1 MNCNCTYLTT
11 GSPTHWP
18 SDPNR
23 LPDLL
28 EFFVLKG
35 IATTHIQIE
44 SNGDLSSDHTPI
56 VATLS
61 THILHKPRPPTL
73 VSPLTNWNDFRSHII
88 AQICCNVPLQSPDE
102 VDDAVDTLTNLIQ
115 EAAYLSTP
123 PSYSGQNPTY
133 PALLY
138 IREMVTQK
146 RRARS
151 RWQRSRNPVHK
162 REYNLSMR
170 QLRSALQDIQNK
182 TFETYISAL
191 SADDHSIWKATR
203 HLKLPTAHILP
214 ILREDGTWSVTDDE
228 FSDI

>member
-1 MNCNCTYLTT
+1 MGGDWNAKHVNWGSRITTPKGRTLYHCTMNYNCTYQTT

-28 EFFVLKG
+28 EFCVLKG

-88 AQICCNVPLQSPDE
+88 AQIRCNVPLQSPDE

-123 PSYSGQNPTY
+123 PTYSGQNPTY

-138 IREMVTQK
+138 IRDMVTQK
-146 RRARS
+146 RQARS
-151 RWQRSRNPVHK
+151 RWQRSRNPVDK
-162 REYNLSMR
+162 REYNLRM
-170 QLRSALQDIQNK
+170 
-182 TFETYISAL
+182 
-191 SADDHSIWKATR
+191 
-203 HLKLPTAHILP
+203 
-214 ILREDGTWSVTDDE
+214 
-228 FSDI
+228 